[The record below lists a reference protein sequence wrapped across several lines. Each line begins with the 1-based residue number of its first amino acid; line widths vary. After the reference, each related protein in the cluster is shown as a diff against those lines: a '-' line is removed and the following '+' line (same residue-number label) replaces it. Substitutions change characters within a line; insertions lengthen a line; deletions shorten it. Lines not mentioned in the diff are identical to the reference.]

1 MHELS
6 IAEELLQIII
16 KKASQLGIGKIEQI
30 NLKIGEF
37 SGILPDALVF
47 AFEMLSKDTITDGAR
62 IEIERSEGNELQV
75 LSFEGD

>member
-6 IAEELLQIII
+6 IAEELLQIIT
-16 KKASQLGIGKIEQI
+16 KKASQVGIGKIEQI

-47 AFEMLSKDTITDGAR
+47 AFEMLSKGTITDGAR
-62 IEIERSEGNELQV
+62 IEIERSGGYELQV

>member
-6 IAEELLQIII
+6 IAEELLQIITN
-16 KKASQLGIGKIEQI
+16 KASQVGIRKIEQI

-37 SGILPDALVF
+37 SGILPDALIF
-47 AFEMLSKDTITDGAR
+47 AFELISKDTMMEGAR
-62 IEIERSEGNELQV
+62 IEIEPSTGNELQV

>member
-6 IAEELLQIII
+6 IAEELLQIITN
-16 KKASQLGIGKIEQI
+16 KASQVGISKIEQI

-37 SGILPDALVF
+37 SGILPDALIF
-47 AFEMLSKDTITDGAR
+47 AFELLSKDTMMEGAR
-62 IEIERSEGNELQV
+62 IEIEHSPGNELQV

>member
-6 IAEELLQIII
+6 IAEELLQIITT
-16 KKASQLGIGKIEQI
+16 KASQVGIGKINQI

-37 SGILPDALVF
+37 SGVLSDALVF
-47 AFEMLSKDTITDGAR
+47 AFEMLSKDTISEGAR
-62 IEIERSEGNELQV
+62 IEIEQSRGNELQV

>member
-6 IAEELLQIII
+6 IAEELLRIITE
-16 KKASQLGIGKIEQI
+16 KAKQVGIHKVQQI

-37 SGILPDALVF
+37 AGVLPDALIF
-47 AFEMLSKDTITDGAR
+47 AFDMLSKDTIFEGAR
-62 IEIERSEGNELQV
+62 IEIEESAGSELQV

>member
-6 IAEELLQIII
+6 IAEELLQIITE
-16 KKASQLGIGKIEQI
+16 KAAQVGIGKIEQI

-62 IEIERSEGNELQV
+62 IEIEQSGGNELQV

>member
-6 IAEELLQIII
+6 IAEELLQIITN
-16 KKASQLGIGKIEQI
+16 KALQVGIHKIEQI

-37 SGILPDALVF
+37 SGVLPDALVF
-47 AFEMLSKDTITDGAR
+47 AFEMLSKDTMTEGVR
-62 IEIERSEGNELQV
+62 IEIERSGGNELQV

>member
-6 IAEELLQIII
+6 IAEELLQIITE
-16 KKASQLGIGKIEQI
+16 KASQVGIGKIERI

-47 AFEMLSKDTITDGAR
+47 AFEMLSRDTIAQSAE
-62 IEIERSEGNELQV
+62 IEIEQAGGNELQV